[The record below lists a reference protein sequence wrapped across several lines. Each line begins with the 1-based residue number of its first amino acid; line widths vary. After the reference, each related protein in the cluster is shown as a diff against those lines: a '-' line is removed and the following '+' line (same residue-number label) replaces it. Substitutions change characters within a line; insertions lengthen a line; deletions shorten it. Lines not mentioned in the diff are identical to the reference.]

1 MEKQKK
7 ARQSSPAQVQK
18 KTAKNISTPRNV
30 EVKVTATPEKVP
42 DAPKASASAKTKVGT
57 KPAKK
62 ATTKKKKAD
71 ASPSAKTDRPLTYL
85 DMAIQACQILK
96 SRKGCSLS
104 AITKYL
110 VKEFP
115 VKVHFLLLWWSFAYF
130 FGFFVA
136 YFGFHVTFVSW
147 PWYHELL
154 KELNRHAFPSRT

>member
-1 MEKQKK
+1 MHVAAQRKSWIAQTEKTRLIMEKQKK

-71 ASPSAKTDRPLTYL
+71 ASPSGKTDRPLTYL
-85 DMAIQACQILK
+85 DMAIQACQVLK
-96 SRKGCSLS
+96 CRKGCSLS

-115 VKVHFLLLWWSFAYF
+115 VKVHFLLLWWSFAYSFLYFLSLILVSMSF
-130 FGFFVA
+130 F
-136 YFGFHVTFVSW
+136 
-147 PWYHELL
+147 
-154 KELNRHAFPSRT
+154 